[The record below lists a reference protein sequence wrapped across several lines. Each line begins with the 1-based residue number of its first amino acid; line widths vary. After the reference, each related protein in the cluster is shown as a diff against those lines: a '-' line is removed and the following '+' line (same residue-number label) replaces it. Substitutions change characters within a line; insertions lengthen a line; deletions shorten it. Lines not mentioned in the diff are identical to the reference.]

1 MSGLIKSERDYLNTI
16 LVFSKASHKSGRDI
30 LYDIMCNYYG
40 SEKKFLKDIHGKD
53 WAFSDFD
60 MIVSLI
66 DQSQP
71 TKEESENIIDKVVA
85 YKTKLSLKV

>member
-1 MSGLIKSERDYLNTI
+1 MSGLTKLERDHLNTI
-16 LVFSKASHKSGRDI
+16 LVFGKASHKSGRDI
-30 LYDIMCNYYG
+30 LYDIMRNYYG
-40 SEKKFLKDIHGKD
+40 SEKKFLKDVHDKD

-71 TKEESENIIDKVVA
+71 TKEESENIIDKAVA
-85 YKTKLSLKV
+85 YKTELSLKV